1 MCVSAAVVGPP
12 SPISRAQVD
21 VFLSQA
27 LADQLFLLQVRR
39 PSPAGGQP
47 LLRTCAVARGA
58 GGVCRRTWC
67 AVLVLVGV
75 QCCSSCP
82 PTCHR

>member
-1 MCVSAAVVGPP
+1 MCVSAVVVGPP

-58 GGVCRRTWC
+58 GGVRLVCTGVPGVQASPGRS
-67 AVLVLVGV
+67 AVLL
-75 QCCSSCP
+75 
-82 PTCHR
+82 